1 MSEQIAQNTSNPP
14 ETSNA
19 NAATTNDTLSTA
31 PTFAIPSIMHGR
43 WIWFGL
49 QRFSE
54 AEWESICA
62 QAAAW
67 KVQGLHPKVAEGI
80 YRWYDDSGLTML
92 RDVAA
97 RHGLKVVPYHYC
109 YGPAFGASQITI
121 EAQISA
127 WIGNVFGAVI
137 PDIEDQYMGQ
147 YESADSFGKQVRALF
162 KGLW

>member
-1 MSEQIAQNTSNPP
+1 MSEQ
-14 ETSNA
+14 NA
-19 NAATTNDTLSTA
+19 NNPSATNNTPTTA
-31 PTFAIPSIMHGR
+31 SSATATFAIPSMMQGR

-80 YRWYDDSGLTML
+80 YRWYDDQGLAML

-121 EAQISA
+121 E
-127 WIGNVFGAVI
+127 
-137 PDIEDQYMGQ
+137 
-147 YESADSFGKQVRALF
+147 
-162 KGLW
+162 